1 MMKKVLII
9 FLIMF
14 SFFSNAN
21 SNYDQLAHEFSFK
34 SIDGNTINLKDYKEK
49 VIVIV
54 NVASRCGFTSQYEG
68 LQEIWDEFKDKNVVV
83 IGVPSNN
90 FKQEPGSNREIK
102 DFCDTKYN
110 VSFRLFDKIDV
121 NGENASPLF
130 VKLTEKAGRE
140 IQWNFTKFLINKE
153 GEFVR
158 GFGTQK
164 KPEEIEE
171 HIKAII

>member
-1 MMKKVLII
+1 MCIRDRFV
-9 FLIMF
+9 
-14 SFFSNAN
+14 
-21 SNYDQLAHEFSFK
+21 
-34 SIDGNTINLKDYKEK
+34 
-49 VIVIV
+49 
-54 NVASRCGFTSQYEG
+54 
-68 LQEIWDEFKDKNVVV
+68 
-83 IGVPSNN
+83 
-90 FKQEPGSNREIK
+90 
-102 DFCDTKYN
+102 
-110 VSFRLFDKIDV
+110 KIDV

-130 VKLTEKAGRE
+130 VKLTEEAGRE